1 MQLSTLVV
9 VVVSPWRP
17 SSPCPQ
23 TGRRWTSAWWRRR
36 WAPPGRPP
44 GRPTW
49 PAPAP
54 GGSSRSWRA
63 RRDSSWA
70 CLLPEVNYYSHSLVL
85 AQLIDIYGALES
97 ESRLINQSMSATE
110 IIYIYILTR
119 LWSISTS
126 YQTEELFWFSGWW
139 RSGMTLSTDES
150 RERTRTNDLADW
162 LGWLVVQ
169 FTILTSFIPP
179 SFCRKSLKAK
189 SVGTNSVNCPE
200 HWNDILFIYF

>member
-1 MQLSTLVV
+1 MPFSTLVVV

-110 IIYIYILTR
+110 EIIYIYILTR

-139 RSGMTLSTDES
+139 RWVTMTLSTDES
-150 RERTRTNDLADW
+150 RERTGTNDLADW
-162 LGWLVVQ
+162 LGWLVV
-169 FTILTSFIPP
+169 
-179 SFCRKSLKAK
+179 
-189 SVGTNSVNCPE
+189 G
-200 HWNDILFIYF
+200 ILF